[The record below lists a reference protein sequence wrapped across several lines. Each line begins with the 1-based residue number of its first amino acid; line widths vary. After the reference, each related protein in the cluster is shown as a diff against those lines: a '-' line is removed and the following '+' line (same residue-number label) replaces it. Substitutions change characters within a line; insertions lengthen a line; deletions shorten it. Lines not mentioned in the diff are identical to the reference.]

1 MNFNLK
7 NVEVKHFKVVANE
20 HFKTAETYVTKELY
34 NKVQPLSSNVAAKVM
49 VFASTMIAAASATMM
64 DFTMDGRDGLWEVA
78 CAPHSWLSQA
88 AEQHGLQPRR
98 INLQSGFDLYQP
110 KTWEQLDDLRRRCRP
125 KEFGGACLA
134 PDGAP
139 GLL

>member
-64 DFTMDGRDGLWEVA
+64 DFTMDGRDGL
-78 CAPHSWLSQA
+78 
-88 AEQHGLQPRR
+88 
-98 INLQSGFDLYQP
+98 
-110 KTWEQLDDLRRRCRP
+110 
-125 KEFGGACLA
+125 
-134 PDGAP
+134 
-139 GLL
+139 